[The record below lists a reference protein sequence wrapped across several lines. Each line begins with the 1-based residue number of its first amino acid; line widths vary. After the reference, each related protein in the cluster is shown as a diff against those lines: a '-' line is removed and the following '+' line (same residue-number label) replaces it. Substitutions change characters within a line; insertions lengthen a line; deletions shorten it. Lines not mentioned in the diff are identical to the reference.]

1 MQFDQIERRAFIA
14 LLGGTAAA
22 WPLRAS
28 AQQAGKLPTIGFLG
42 VGSPSTQLSWFTA
55 FAERLREVGW
65 IDGRSVAIVIRWA
78 EGRNERFAEIA
89 AEFVALKVNVI
100 VTGGGA
106 VPAVRQATSTIPII
120 FSLANDPVGSGYVT
134 SLARPGGNITG
145 LSGQSTDLI
154 GKRLEVLREVMPA
167 LQRLAIIGD
176 SGNRSVRLEVDEV
189 QRTARTLGIEVTE
202 FQIGRAEDIAP
213 TFETLK
219 GKTEALYLTS
229 TPLLTTNRNQLNI
242 FALGARLPTM
252 YGYRDAV
259 ESGGLMSYGPD
270 FSDLWKRSADYVDKV
285 LRGANPADIP
295 VEQPT
300 KFSLTVNLS
309 TAKMLGLEVPPSLLA
324 RADEVIE

>member
-1 MQFDQIERRAFIA
+1 MGVLMIGDATDPELQNRSRA
-14 LLGGTAAA
+14 LE
-22 WPLRAS
+22 
-28 AQQAGKLPTIGFLG
+28 AG
-42 VGSPSTQLSWFTA
+42 
-55 FAERLREVGW
+55 LREVGW

-229 TPLLTTNRNQLNI
+229 TPLLTTNRNRLNI

-285 LRGANPADIP
+285 LRGAKPADIP

-300 KFSLTVNLS
+300 KFSLTVNLT
-309 TAKMLGLEVPPSLLA
+309 TAKMLWSRNAAIAARPRRRGDRMIGRRDFITLLGGQQRGKA
-324 RADEVIE
+324 

>member
-202 FQIGRAEDIAP
+202 FQVGRAEDIAP

-295 VEQPT
+295 VQQPT

>member
-1 MQFDQIERRAFIA
+1 MRRREFIT
-14 LLGGTAAA
+14 LLGSAAAA
-22 WPLRAS
+22 WPFGAS

-42 VGSPSTQLSWFTA
+42 VCSPSTQLSWFTA
-55 FAERLREVGW
+55 FAQRLREVGW

-89 AEFVALKVNVI
+89 AELVALKVNVI

-176 SGNRSVRLEVDEV
+176 SGNRSVRLEVNEV
-189 QRTARTLGIEVTE
+189 QRTARMLGIEVTE

-229 TPLLTTNRNQLNI
+229 TPLLTTNRNRLNI
-242 FALGARLPTM
+242 LALGARLPTM
-252 YGYRDAV
+252 YGSRDAV
-259 ESGGLMSYGPD
+259 EIGDLMSYGPD
-270 FSDLWKRSADYVDKV
+270 VSDLWKRSADYVDKV
-285 LRGANPADIP
+285 LRGAKPADIP